1 MIYQIETGDYKARQN
16 GPNLTAAVIA
26 AFKRRAPKNPSLLTR
41 ARGSREPWQYISSE
55 AMLKRAGYPVRS
67 KPL

>member
-1 MIYQIETGDYKARQN
+1 VIYEMATGDYRAKQN
-16 GPNLTAAVIA
+16 GPNMTAAVVA

-41 ARGSREPWQYISSE
+41 ARAVGKPWQYIDSIIT
-55 AMLKRAGYPVRS
+55 LKRAGYPVHS